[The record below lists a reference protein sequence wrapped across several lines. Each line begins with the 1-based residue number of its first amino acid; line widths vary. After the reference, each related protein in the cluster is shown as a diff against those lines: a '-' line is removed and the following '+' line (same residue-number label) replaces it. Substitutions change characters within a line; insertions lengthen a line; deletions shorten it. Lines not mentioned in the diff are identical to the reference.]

1 MTARKDTPMMKQYR
15 ETRGQLPDGCI
26 LLFRLGDFY
35 EMFEE
40 DAEHGAS
47 VLGITLTKRH
57 EMPMAGIPYHAAD
70 TYIQRLLDA
79 GVKVAIC
86 DQTEVPKPGKLVER
100 SLSRILTPGTVLED
114 DQLDPRSGSWL
125 AALDWDRHGLH
136 AAWMDLSTGV
146 FEIASE
152 TGPADLV
159 SCLDALSPTEIV
171 VAENL
176 ADRHLPAELDWLLHR
191 STLTRLEREETESRD
206 PASDIS
212 SCLGVLS
219 LDGFGIPPDHRSIPV
234 AATLL
239 RYASKMLRGQ
249 PGNLERISWRRLD
262 RTVKLD
268 SATIRNLEVFE
279 SVQGDRKG
287 SLMECLD
294 ACVTP
299 AGSRLLEQWFS
310 APIQERAELNRR
322 QALVGLFHE
331 RTLDAADLRSEL
343 RQTRDLSR
351 ILGRLQNRI
360 RNPREIGGIR
370 DTLRRLPRLTDILV
384 SLGDSD
390 AADLAGRIG
399 GFSDLQKHLDAVLA
413 EELPGQLKDGGVI
426 RDGYDE
432 ELDRLRAL
440 ARGAR
445 NWVAELEREERAATG
460 IKNLRIKYNGS
471 FGYFIEVTKS
481 NLSLVPDHYR
491 RKQTM
496 TNAER
501 YYTDALKEKEK
512 EILSA
517 EEKSVVREE
526 SIFNAVV
533 ERVLAEAADLRRTAE
548 ALAEGDLLSG
558 WAELSRA
565 RGYVRPEV
573 DDSLDIEI
581 TNGRHPVIEESLR
594 ASPEGFAGTGS
605 FVPNSC
611 ALSASD
617 AQIAVLTGPNMAG
630 KSTFIRQVALIAF
643 LAHTG
648 CWVPA
653 DQCRIGRVDRIF
665 SRVGASDELA
675 RGHST
680 FMVEMNETANILNN
694 AGERSL
700 VILDEIGRGTS
711 TYDGLSIAW
720 AVIEH
725 LHGEGD
731 SGPRTLFATHYHEL
745 TKLADHLPR
754 LRNFS
759 VAVKEWNDEIVFMR
773 QVVPGAADRS
783 YGIQVARLA
792 GIPQTVVDRA
802 MEILDS
808 LEGSPVPSPEKPPKK
823 KRKPGKPS
831 TEAQM
836 DLFGSTWS
844 LPEK

>member
-1 MTARKDTPMMKQYR
+1 MMKQYR
-15 ETRGQLPDGCI
+15 EIRDSLPDGCL

-40 DAEHGAS
+40 DAERGAAI
-47 VLGITLTKRH
+47 LGITLTKRH
-57 EMPMAGIPYHAAD
+57 EMPMAGIPFHAAD
-70 TYIQRLLDA
+70 NYIQKVLDA

-136 AAWMDLSTGV
+136 AAWMDLSAGL

-152 TGPADLV
+152 SDPGDLV

-171 VAENL
+171 VSEKL
-176 ADRHLPAELDWLLHR
+176 FEKQLPEELDWLLR
-191 STLTRLEREETESRD
+191 RATVTRLEREETESRD
-206 PASDIS
+206 PAAEVSA
-212 SCLGVLS
+212 CLGVLS
-219 LDGFGIPPDHRSIPV
+219 LDGYGVPPDHRAIPS

-239 RYASKMLRGQ
+239 RYSAQMLRAQ
-249 PGNLERISWRRLD
+249 PGNLRTLAWKQLD

-268 SATIRNLEVFE
+268 SATLRNLEIFE
-279 SVQGDRKG
+279 TVQGSRKG
-287 SLMECLD
+287 SLIDCMD
-294 ACVTP
+294 ACVTA
-299 AGSRLLEQWFS
+299 AGSRLLERWF
-310 APIQERAELNRR
+310 AGPVHDREELSRR
-322 QALVGLFHE
+322 QALVGIFHE
-331 RTLDAADLRSEL
+331 CTIQAADLREEL
-343 RQTRDLSR
+343 KQTRDLAR
-351 ILGRLQNRI
+351 ILSRLQNRI

-370 DTLRRLPRLTDILV
+370 DTLRRLPPMIAILKSLDFPETAELLGRLGT
-384 SLGDSD
+384 
-390 AADLAGRIG
+390 
-399 GFSDLQKHLDAVLA
+399 FTELQGELEAILA

-426 RDGYDE
+426 RDGYSK
-432 ELDRLRAL
+432 ELDRLRSL
-440 ARGAR
+440 AKGAR
-445 NWVAELEREERAATG
+445 TWVSELEQQEREQTG

-481 NLSLVPDHYR
+481 NVALVPEHYR

-517 EEKSVVREE
+517 DEKAVALEEELFRVV
-526 SIFNAVV
+526 VD
-533 ERVLAEAADLRRTAE
+533 RVLEEADPLRQTAE
-548 ALAEGDLLSG
+548 ALAEIDLLGG
-558 WAELSRA
+558 WAELSRS
-565 RGYVRPEV
+565 RGYVRPVV
-573 DDSLDIEI
+573 DDSLEIEI
-581 TNGRHPVIEESLR
+581 ENGRHPVIEESLR
-594 ASPEGFAGTGS
+594 NSPDGLAGTGT

-611 ALSASD
+611 TLDASKE
-617 AQIAVLTGPNMAG
+617 QIAVLTGPNMAG
-630 KSTFIRQVALIAF
+630 KSTFIRQVALLAF

-648 CWVPA
+648 SWVPA
-653 DQCRIGRVDRIF
+653 DACRIGRVDRIF
-665 SRVGASDELA
+665 SRVGASDELS

-700 VILDEIGRGTS
+700 IILDEIGRGTS

-720 AVIEH
+720 AVIEN
-725 LHGEGD
+725 LHGDGP

-759 VAVKEWNDEIVFMR
+759 VAVKEWNDEIIFMR
-773 QVVPGAADRS
+773 QVVEGAADRS

-792 GIPQTVVDRA
+792 GIPQSVVDRA
-802 MEILDS
+802 KEILAT
-808 LEGSPVPSPEKPPKK
+808 LEGQPDPSWEHPRPQRPKK
-823 KRKPGKPS
+823 IRP
-831 TEAQM
+831 ENNQM
-836 DLFGSTWS
+836 NLFG
-844 LPEK
+844 EA